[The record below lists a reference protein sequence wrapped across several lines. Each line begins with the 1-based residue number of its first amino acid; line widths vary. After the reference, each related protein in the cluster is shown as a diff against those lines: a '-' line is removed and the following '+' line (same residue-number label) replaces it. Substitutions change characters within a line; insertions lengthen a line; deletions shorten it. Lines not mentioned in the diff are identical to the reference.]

1 MKIRNGFVSNS
12 SSSSFLIVSK
22 EKLNSKKDWK
32 NFFKQKKRLRVKDFY
47 EFNSK
52 EEISAEVDSCI
63 EAIVSSIDGTR
74 YEDAI
79 STKNYNLSV
88 FLVENWKELL
98 NDEKSWLYEEIKNSI
113 KREIRDKIRS
123 IPPTSFGGSLNW
135 DIQFDYCDNI
145 NTWDNERNGFNLLV
159 EDAVDEYIKKLL
171 ETFEEEKE
179 LYLYLISAG
188 SDGSSTEPYQKEGVF
203 LRGYWSN
210 ISNKN
215 TEYFKFEHS

>member
-47 EFNSK
+47 GFKSK

-113 KREIRDKIRS
+113 KWEIRDKIRS
-123 IPPTSFGGSLNW
+123 IPPTSFGGSLSW
-135 DIQFDYCDNI
+135 DIQFDYHDNI
-145 NTWDNERNGFNLLV
+145 NIWDNKRNGFNLLV

-188 SDGSSTEPYQKEGVF
+188 SDGSSTDPYQKEGVF

-210 ISNKN
+210 IANKN